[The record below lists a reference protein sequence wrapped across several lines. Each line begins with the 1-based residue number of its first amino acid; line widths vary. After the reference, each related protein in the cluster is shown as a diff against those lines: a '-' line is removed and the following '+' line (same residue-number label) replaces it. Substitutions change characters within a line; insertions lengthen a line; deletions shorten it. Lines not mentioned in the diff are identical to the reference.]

1 MTRPETTPHVW
12 NLVLAGGDGTRL
24 RELTARVAG
33 APIPKQYCRLV
44 GDRSL
49 LEATL
54 DRITPL
60 APREHTMAIVNRD
73 HLPLARPQLARLPE
87 QNVVVQPSNRDTGPG
102 LLLSLLAL
110 ARERVKRVAVF
121 PSDHYVGNEP
131 ALVRHVRRAT
141 RMLDEL
147 PEKLMLLGI
156 RPERVDP
163 GLGYVESCGG
173 VDGRERHAFH
183 VGAFREKPS
192 AADARAIVRRGGLWN
207 SFIMVFEVGRILG
220 LLRRERPEEM
230 TSMERALASGEEDL
244 ARSYAALRPWNFSR
258 DFLARIPEHMIT
270 LRAERVGWSD
280 WGTREAIEH
289 TLKALGRTPP
299 WVNGS
304 RTAA

>member
-1 MTRPETTPHVW
+1 MRRDTTPHVW

-54 DRITPL
+54 DRINPL
-60 APREHTMAIVNRD
+60 APPKRTMAIVNRD
-73 HLPLARPQLARLPE
+73 HLPLARAQLARLPLE
-87 QNVVVQPSNRDTGPG
+87 NVVVQPSNRDTGPG
-102 LLLSLLAL
+102 LLLSLLTL
-110 ARERVKRVAVF
+110 ARQGVKRVAVF
-121 PSDHYVGNEP
+121 PSDHYIDNESE
-131 ALVRHVRRAT
+131 LLRHVRRAA
-141 RMLDEL
+141 RLLDEL

-156 RPERVDP
+156 RPERAEP
-163 GLGYVESCGG
+163 GLGYVESRGG
-173 VDGRERHAFH
+173 VDGREQHAFH

-207 SFIMVFEVGRILG
+207 SFIMVFEVGRVLE
-220 LLRRERPEEM
+220 LLRRERAEDLS
-230 TSMERALASGEEDL
+230 SMEHALASGEECL
-244 ARSYAALRPWNFSR
+244 GRSYAALQPWNFSR
-258 DFLARIPEHMIT
+258 DFLARIPEHMVA

-280 WGTREAIEH
+280 WGTRKAIEN
-289 TLKALGRTPP
+289 TFKALGRTPP
-299 WVNGS
+299 WVGNS

>member
-1 MTRPETTPHVW
+1 MVRRPTAPDLW

-24 RELTARVAG
+24 RELTARVSG

-60 APREHTMAIVNRD
+60 ARREHTMAIVNRD
-73 HLPLARPQLARLPE
+73 HLPLARPQLARLPAR
-87 QNVVVQPSNRDTGPG
+87 NVVVQPANRDTGPG

-110 ARERVKRVAVF
+110 ARQRVKRVAVF
-121 PSDHYVGNEP
+121 PSDHYVGNET
-131 ALVRHVRRAT
+131 ALVRHVRRAAT
-141 RMLDEL
+141 LLDER

-156 RPERVDP
+156 RPERAEP
-163 GLGYVESCGG
+163 GLGYVESRGG

-207 SFIMVFEVGRILG
+207 SFIMVFEVGRVLG
-220 LLRRERPEEM
+220 LLRRARPDDM
-230 TSMERALASGEEDL
+230 TAMERALARGEEGL
-244 ARSYAALRPWNFSR
+244 ARGYAALRPWNFSR
-258 DFLARIPEHMIT
+258 DFLAHIPEHMIA
-270 LRAERVGWSD
+270 LRAERVRWSD
-280 WGTREAIEH
+280 WGTREAIEQ
-289 TLKALGRTPP
+289 TFKALGRTPP
-299 WVNGS
+299 WLKDS